1 MFVTPNSL
9 KYNESGNL
17 GEWGESDERFPL
29 LVESVIHRYDSVCSF
44 SFSSSAAAEEDDST
58 NDYFEEVI
66 VTAERTAK
74 SVMDTSM
81 TITGFSEDTLK
92 NLASK
97 IGTSYRFW
105 FRVCSLEKRLTKSAT
120 ERRCAASELE
130 MLE

>member
-1 MFVTPNSL
+1 MGGFSCAMFVTPSSL

-44 SFSSSAAAEEDDST
+44 SFSSLAAEEDDST

-81 TITGFSEDTLK
+81 TITG
-92 NLASK
+92 LAK
-97 IGTSYRFW
+97 TR
-105 FRVCSLEKRLTKSAT
+105 
-120 ERRCAASELE
+120 
-130 MLE
+130 